1 MAQLSPRRTAVVIW
15 SALVGGVA
23 TFTGVALVVPLGRP
37 MDPELGSVLLLV
49 ALAMAVVSVVV
60 SFWIPRRIKPGGAV
74 VTPDQL
80 ALTRTVIAGALCEG
94 PALFALVGLMVT
106 RDASMFLPYVLS
118 LGALLAHFP
127 GAARW
132 ERLGAG
138 ATGGGTI
145 GPRPGATAAG
155 SGPPNKMVRG

>member
-37 MDPELGSVLLLV
+37 MDPELASVLLLV
-49 ALAMAVVSVVV
+49 ALATAVLSVGL
-60 SFWIPRRIKPGGAV
+60 SFWVPRRMRPAGAV
-74 VTPDQL
+74 VAPDQL

-106 RDASMFLPYVLS
+106 RDASMFLPYALS

-127 GAARW
+127 GATRW

-138 ATGGGTI
+138 A
-145 GPRPGATAAG
+145 RSPGAPPEPGAAAG
-155 SGPPNKMVRG
+155 GGPPNPLVRG